1 MAELLT
7 EGKMLFKVDKDQTGF
22 TLIEVLITVG
32 ILSIL
37 TAVAVVSYHKYMN
50 SAQCAP
56 AEVAA
61 QDTMLALVR
70 SLYDTGN
77 PPSAAGY
84 ANSHTLPNG
93 ETLTYDTGVEVS
105 YSGAGTQA
113 NPFVVNAKRSNPV
126 CEKGD
131 GTYTL
136 NQNQTRGSW

>member
-1 MAELLT
+1 M
-7 EGKMLFKVDKDQTGF
+7 EGKMLLKADKGQAGF
-22 TLIEVLITVG
+22 TFIEMLIVVG
-32 ILSIL
+32 LLSIL
-37 TAVAVVSYHKYMN
+37 AAIAVVSYNRYMN

-70 SLYDTGN
+70 ALYDTGSA
-77 PPSAAGY
+77 PAAAGF

-93 ETLTYDTGVEVS
+93 ETLTYDTGVQVS

-113 NPFVVNAKRSNPV
+113 NPFVVNAKRSNPA
-126 CEKGD
+126 CQKGD
-131 GTYTL
+131 GVYTL

>member
-1 MAELLT
+1 
-7 EGKMLFKVDKDQTGF
+7 MLFQKDKDKKGF
-22 TLIEVLITVG
+22 TLIEILITVA
-32 ILSIL
+32 ILCILASI
-37 TAVAVVSYHKYMN
+37 AVMTYQRFMN

-56 AEVAA
+56 VEVAA
-61 QDTMLALVR
+61 HDTMLALVR
-70 SLYDTGN
+70 SYYDTGS
-77 PPSAAGY
+77 PPPAAGF

-126 CEKGD
+126 CQKGD

-136 NQNQTRGSW
+136 SQNQTRGSW

>member
-1 MAELLT
+1 
-7 EGKMLFKVDKDQTGF
+7 MLIPVNKDQKGF
-22 TLIEVLITVG
+22 TLIEVLITVA

-37 TAVAVVSYHKYMN
+37 ASIAVVSYHKFMN

-61 QDTMLALVR
+61 HDTMLALVR
-70 SLYDTGN
+70 SLYDTGSA
-77 PPSAAGY
+77 PPPAGF

-93 ETLTYDTGVEVS
+93 ETLTYDTGVVVS
-105 YSGAGTQA
+105 YSGAGSQA